1 MFSLKNAKWAIWC
14 LIALS
19 LIVIDSKLI
28 LRGSGYY
35 PKPNIEQ
42 ILIFPYLIIIF
53 SSSKKIFW
61 FLLFPFILIYALYT
75 PIGLTVGGPT
85 YQHISSL
92 FATDTNEAKEFLLQ
106 IPYKNYLYAISII
119 IVIAYRIITV
129 RFRINFFKNKF
140 ILSITTLYLLFN
152 MSPFDFFRRTYIEA
166 LDVKKN

>member
-42 ILIFPYLIIIF
+42 ILIFSYLIIIF

-75 PIGLTVGGPT
+75 PIGLTFGGPT

-92 FATDTNEAKEFLLQ
+92 VATDTNEAREFLLQ

-119 IVIAYRIITV
+119 IVVAYRIITV
-129 RFRINFFKNKF
+129 KFRINFFKNKF
-140 ILSITTLYLLFN
+140 ILSIATLYLLFN
-152 MSPFDFFRRTYIEA
+152 MSPLIFLEEHI
-166 LDVKKN
+166 LKH